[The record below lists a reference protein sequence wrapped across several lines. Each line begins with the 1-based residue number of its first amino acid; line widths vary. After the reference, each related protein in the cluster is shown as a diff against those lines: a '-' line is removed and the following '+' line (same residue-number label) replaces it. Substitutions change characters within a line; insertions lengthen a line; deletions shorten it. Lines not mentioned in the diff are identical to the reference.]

1 MTTSAY
7 IGLGANLNNPKQ
19 QIEVAFK
26 ALANLP
32 NTQLLLRSSLYQSAP
47 MGPQDQDDYINA
59 VAKIETSLTPIDLLD
74 QLQSIEKTQGR
85 VRKAERWGPRTLD
98 LDLLLFG
105 DQAIQCERLTI
116 PHYGLRQRAFV
127 LLPIQEIAPELKL
140 PDGTSIN
147 SIVEEL
153 TEQGITK
160 L

>member
-98 LDLLLFG
+98 LVLLLFG

-127 LLPIQEIAPELKL
+127 LLPLQEIAPELKL
-140 PDGTSIN
+140 ADGTSIN

>member
-127 LLPIQEIAPELKL
+127 LLPLQEIAPELKL

>member
-59 VAKIETSLTPIDLLD
+59 VAKIETSLTPFDLLD

-127 LLPIQEIAPELKL
+127 LLPLQEIAPELKL

>member
-32 NTQLLLRSSLYQSAP
+32 NTQLLLRSSLYQSPP

-105 DQAIQCERLTI
+105 DQAIECERLTI

-127 LLPIQEIAPELKL
+127 LLPLQEIAPELKL
-140 PDGTSIN
+140 PDGTPIN

>member
-32 NTQLLLRSSLYQSAP
+32 NTQLLLRSSLYQNAP

-74 QLQSIEKTQGR
+74 QLQSVEKTQGR

-127 LLPIQEIAPELKL
+127 LLPLQEIAPELKL

>member
-105 DQAIQCERLTI
+105 DHAIQCERLTI

-127 LLPIQEIAPELKL
+127 LLPLQEIAPELKL